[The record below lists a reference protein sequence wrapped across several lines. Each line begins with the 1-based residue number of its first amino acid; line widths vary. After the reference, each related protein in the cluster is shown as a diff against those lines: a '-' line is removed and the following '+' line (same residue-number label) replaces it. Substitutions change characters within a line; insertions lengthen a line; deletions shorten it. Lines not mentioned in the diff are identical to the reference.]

1 MIAHYTNCFFLF
13 ISDHLKALPLFCGL
27 VVSLSVETIIFKMIF
42 TALSLLVAQIFAHY
56 MKPFIIKKIN
66 RCKKKIQDK
75 RNEIK

>member
-1 MIAHYTNCFFLF
+1 MIEHASN
-13 ISDHLKALPLFCGL
+13 SLKNMPLFLGL
-27 VVSLSVETIIFKMIF
+27 VVSLSVETLIFKMIF

-56 MKPFIIKKIN
+56 MKPIIIKKIN